1 MNKKHS
7 LLFGEIK
14 AVVDSDMD
22 SDDVLRFVCQMLH
35 DGVAGFDWVGIYRYD
50 EKEKMLHLGP
60 YCGEETIHTEIEYG
74 HGVCGRVAES
84 GERLVIDDVSQEEN
98 YIACSLEVKSEIVVP
113 IIRAGRAIAQIDIDS
128 HSRGIFGA
136 EEIELIEGVSREIKD
151 FV

>member
-60 YCGEETIHTEIEYG
+60 YCGEETMHTEIEYG
-74 HGVCGRVAES
+74 HGVCGFHGRGRYHPS
-84 GERLVIDDVSQEEN
+84 GT
-98 YIACSLEVKSEIVVP
+98 
-113 IIRAGRAIAQIDIDS
+113 
-128 HSRGIFGA
+128 
-136 EEIELIEGVSREIKD
+136 
-151 FV
+151 